1 MIPNPGGGMGKS
13 KKSTSKRKKGTSKRE
28 KGTERR
34 KYPRVPLSLLIQYR
48 FDTLEDFLSEYS
60 TNISIGGMFIR
71 TDKPKDEGT
80 LVYLQFYLRDGAKLI
95 EGLGRVVRVNP
106 SESAGDQAAAGMGIE
121 FVNFDEESM
130 ELVRQIVERNMATAS
145 K

>member
-1 MIPNPGGGMGKS
+1 MGD
-13 KKSTSKRKKGTSKRE
+13 STNDAD
-28 KGTERR
+28 RR
-34 KYPRVPLSLLIQYR
+34 CYRRAPLSLLIQYR

-60 TNISIGGMFIR
+60 TDISIGGMFIR
-71 TDKPKDEGT
+71 TNTPKDEGT

-106 SESAGDQAAAGMGIE
+106 AKPASDEAAAGMGIE

-130 ELVRQIVERNMATAS
+130 ELIRQIVERNLSTS
-145 K
+145 KRKEDQID

>member
-1 MIPNPGGGMGKS
+1 MGQE
-13 KKSTSKRKKGTSKRE
+13 KKAS
-28 KGTERR
+28 ERR
-34 KYPRVPLSLLIQYR
+34 RYPRAPLTLLIQYR

-60 TNISIGGMFIR
+60 TDISLGGMFIR
-71 TDKPKDEGT
+71 TEDTRPEGS

-106 SESAGDQAAAGMGIE
+106 PGGNNPVGMGVE

-130 ELVRQIVERNMATAS
+130 ELIRQIVEQNLKRAGRA
-145 K
+145 

>member
-1 MIPNPGGGMGKS
+1 
-13 KKSTSKRKKGTSKRE
+13 
-28 KGTERR
+28 
-34 KYPRVPLSLLIQYR
+34 
-48 FDTLEDFLSEYS
+48 LSEYS

-71 TDKPKDEGT
+71 TDQPKDEGT

-106 SESAGDQAAAGMGIE
+106 SDLADDAAAGMGIE

-130 ELVRQIVERNMATAS
+130 ELIRQIVERNMATAS

>member
-1 MIPNPGGGMGKS
+1 MGKQ
-13 KKSTSKRKKGTSKRE
+13 KKGA
-28 KGTERR
+28 ERR

-106 SESAGDQAAAGMGIE
+106 ADTAGDQSASGMGIE

-130 ELVRQIVERNMATAS
+130 ELIRQIVERNIVAAG

>member
-1 MIPNPGGGMGKS
+1 MGE
-13 KKSTSKRKKGTSKRE
+13 STKDAD
-28 KGTERR
+28 RR
-34 KYPRVPLSLLIQYR
+34 RYRRVPLSLLIQYR

-60 TNISIGGMFIR
+60 TDISMGGMFIR
-71 TDKPKDEGT
+71 TEQPKEEGT

-106 SESAGDQAAAGMGIE
+106 SDPTGMGIE

-130 ELVRQIVERNMATAS
+130 ELIRQIVERNLTTS
-145 K
+145 RQ

>member
-1 MIPNPGGGMGKS
+1 MIPNLGGGMA
-13 KKSTSKRKKGTSKRE
+13 KRKKGASKSK
-28 KGTERR
+28 KGVERR

-60 TNISIGGMFIR
+60 TDISIGGMFIR

-106 SESAGDQAAAGMGIE
+106 LDDQAAVGMGIE

-130 ELVRQIVERNMATAS
+130 ELIRQIVERNISAAG